1 MENTCNNPEIE
12 IRLSTR
18 RRKTASAKWQDGRIV
33 VSLPA
38 ALPEPERSEIVNGL
52 VQRVMR
58 KRQVIDFLSDESLE
72 LRARQLADRYTDGIY
87 ADSIRWVT
95 NQNARWGSCTT
106 RRRDIRISDKLRPVP
121 SWVLDAVIIH
131 ELAHLQ
137 EPNHG
142 YRFHAIT
149 NRYSR
154 MGEAMTFLKGFS
166 LGMNSAI
173 LRPGNMTSEPDD
185 TSPGLDYDDNHD
197 DNHGDISQES
207 DNNGEPDLYW

>member
-18 RRKTASAKWQDGRIV
+18 RRKTASARWQDGRVV

-38 ALPEPERSEIVNGL
+38 ALQEPERSEIVNGL

-58 KRQVIDFLSDESLE
+58 KRQVIDFCSDESLE

-87 ADSIRWVT
+87 ANSIRWVT
-95 NQNARWGSCTT
+95 NQNARWGSCTA
-106 RRRDIRISDKLRPVP
+106 RRGDIRISDKLRPVP

-131 ELAHLQ
+131 ELAHLK
-137 EPNHG
+137 EPNHS

-149 NRYSR
+149 NRYPR

-166 LGMNSAI
+166 LGMSSAR
-173 LRPGNMTSEPDD
+173 LGQGNTTSGSDD
-185 TSPGLDYDDNHD
+185 ISPELDHGDSFGDNHD
-197 DNHGDISQES
+197 DIGQEL